1 MAFTA
6 CIAVATVGLCACA
19 ETDTRFV
26 RSKVAMVIKI
36 ARREGSPSTV
46 TLQPSG
52 GFGHCPG
59 Y

>member
-1 MAFTA
+1 
-6 CIAVATVGLCACA
+6 VATVGLCACA